1 MLTLCDCFYS
11 GKPSWRRLL
20 SMIASGELV
29 VNQAPAEVIRKLQS
43 AKFKARQKP
52 PGFYAAQ
59 AERARLYQ
67 ENRRRRAGIP
77 PRSAV
82 EDLAAS
88 QQEDGPEPVTK
99 PGWQGHKGVGPEWP
113 LVKVSI
119 FAGSAFP
126 VAAAMGDFHEF
137 AAWSVE

>member
-29 VNQAPAEVIRKLQS
+29 VHKAPAEVIRKLQS
-43 AKFKARQKP
+43 AKFRARQKP
-52 PGFYAAQ
+52 PEFYAAQ

-82 EDLAAS
+82 EDLAAM
-88 QQEDGPEPVTK
+88 QEDNGP
-99 PGWQGHKGVGPEWP
+99 
-113 LVKVSI
+113 
-119 FAGSAFP
+119 
-126 VAAAMGDFHEF
+126 
-137 AAWSVE
+137 

>member
-1 MLTLCDCFYS
+1 MSLKRESTEMDQVKWDALAHVAADCDCFYS

-29 VNQAPAEVIRKLQS
+29 VHKAPAEVIRKLQS

-52 PGFYAAQ
+52 PEFYEAQ
-59 AERARLYQ
+59 AELARLYQ
-67 ENRRRRAGIP
+67 EKRRRRAGIP

-99 PGWQGHKGVGPEWP
+99 PGWPGH
-113 LVKVSI
+113 S
-119 FAGSAFP
+119 S
-126 VAAAMGDFHEF
+126 
-137 AAWSVE
+137 